1 MLVLLFT
8 SFTLPLSSALTLD
21 NPLPLLLPP
30 PASAA
35 NNNTPMPM
43 PMPNAPL
50 PTAAAPHVSYIC
62 NGNAFGYGLDNDS
75 CAQSVALVGIST
87 TVLTFGMRSSA
98 GRAYDIELPQRFIST
113 DGKCVIEPSLTPGAT
128 EASASAEDI
137 AVAAFVVVRN
147 CVGGEGATGGIAKDI
162 VPNGDDR
169 LRVFVSKYDPDNV
182 RCYGKM
188 PPAPPDARVSCRQIL
203 NTMDADGQHTAF
215 GPASDP
221 EAEVGLP
228 LLLVSSDQ
236 QCKMTIRTT
245 GKGAG
250 HTDTWSWGQFW
261 EVGIALAGMCV
272 REGKEG
278 VQTRLGD
285 NGWLY
290 MEVGGPQ
297 TGLLQGNVTVA

>member
-1 MLVLLFT
+1 MLTSIMHKPHSMLVLLFT

-162 VPNGDDR
+162 G
-169 LRVFVSKYDPDNV
+169 
-182 RCYGKM
+182 
-188 PPAPPDARVSCRQIL
+188 
-203 NTMDADGQHTAF
+203 AF
-215 GPASDP
+215 GWGVVAPLSI
-221 EAEVGLP
+221 LP
-228 LLLVSSDQ
+228 FLAAPLSLSLFP
-236 QCKMTIRTT
+236 CTRTHGHTIREKRSCTHHDIMLST
-245 GKGAG
+245 
-250 HTDTWSWGQFW
+250 
-261 EVGIALAGMCV
+261 
-272 REGKEG
+272 
-278 VQTRLGD
+278 
-285 NGWLY
+285 
-290 MEVGGPQ
+290 
-297 TGLLQGNVTVA
+297 